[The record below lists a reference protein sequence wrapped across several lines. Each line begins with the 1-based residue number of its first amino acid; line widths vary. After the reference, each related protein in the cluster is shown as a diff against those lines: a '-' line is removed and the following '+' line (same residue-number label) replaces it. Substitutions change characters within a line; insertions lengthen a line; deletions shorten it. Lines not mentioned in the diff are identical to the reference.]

1 MRVNSNILLAS
12 LLSNNFEY
20 IAYVMRNIGLQ
31 EKILDS
37 AKLARQIF
45 LQIGF
50 DFVHCLLLTKGY

>member
-37 AKLARQIF
+37 AKLARPIF

>member
-12 LLSNNFEY
+12 LLSNNSEY